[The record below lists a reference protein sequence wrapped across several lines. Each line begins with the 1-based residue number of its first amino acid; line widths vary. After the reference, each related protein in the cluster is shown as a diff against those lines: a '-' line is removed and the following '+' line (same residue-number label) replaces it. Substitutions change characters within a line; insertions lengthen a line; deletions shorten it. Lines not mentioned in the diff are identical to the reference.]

1 VIEAHHL
8 TKRYSKTL
16 AVDDLS
22 FEVNEGQVTGFLGPN
37 GSGKSTTMRM
47 IMGLDRPTSGSA
59 TINAKQYASLRFPL
73 HVVGASLDAGALH
86 PSRSARNHLEWIAD
100 SNAIPRQRVL
110 DVLGQVGLSEV
121 GHRRAG
127 ELSLGM
133 AQRLGIAA
141 ALLGDPA
148 VLIFD
153 EPVNGLDPEGIL
165 WVRHLLKSLAHEG
178 RTVLVSSHLMT
189 EMALTADHLV
199 VIGRGKLLA
208 TGKVADFIEQTSGHH
223 VHLVSPDAD
232 QLSTLLQQHGAT
244 VIAGEG
250 GLDVTGMDAANVGVL
265 ASGAGLTLYE
275 LSTTQASLEDAFLEL
290 TRDHT
295 EFRESK
301 TATTPLVV
309 TT

>member
-1 VIEAHHL
+1 MIEARHL
-8 TKRYSKTL
+8 TKRYSKTV

-22 FEVNEGQVTGFLGPN
+22 FQVQVGQVTGFLGPN

-47 IMGLDRPTSGSA
+47 IMGLDKPTSGSA
-59 TINAKQYASLRFPL
+59 TINGEQYANLRFPL
-73 HVVGASLDAGALH
+73 RVVGASLDAGALH

-100 SNAIPRQRVL
+100 SNRIPRQRVD
-110 DVLGQVGLSEV
+110 DVLGQVGLYEV

-141 ALLGDPA
+141 ALLGDPT

-153 EPVNGLDPEGIL
+153 EPINGLDPEGII
-165 WVRHLLKSLAHEG
+165 WVRRLLKSLANEG
-178 RTVLVSSHLMT
+178 RTILVSSHLMT

-208 TGKVADFIEQTSGHH
+208 TGRVKDFIEQTSGHH
-223 VHLVSPDAD
+223 VHLVSPDASK
-232 QLSTLLQQHGAT
+232 LGPLLEQHGAT
-244 VIAGEG
+244 VTPATDGS
-250 GLDVTGMDAANVGVL
+250 LDVAGMDAANVGIV
-265 ASGAGLTLYE
+265 ASGSGLTLYE
-275 LSTTQASLEDAFLEL
+275 LGTTQASLEDAFLEL

-295 EFRESK
+295 EFRVGE
-301 TATTPLVV
+301 TAKV